1 MIETDLG
8 LSPVNSVLIFALQ
21 LQFSKNDRIMS
32 LSTELNLNPD
42 IQIPSLGRVF
52 VETYGC
58 QMNEYD
64 SGIVKELFRKENYEN
79 ANSIED
85 SDIIFLNT
93 CAVRENAHAKIYGR
107 LQSLGYLKKKN
118 PNLVI
123 GVLGC
128 MAQNLGDDLFNQELP
143 LDLIVGPDNYRSL
156 PELIQK
162 IRTGERDVQLTRLSK
177 TETYDE
183 LEPRVVNGIQAFVTI
198 MRGCNNFCTFCVVP
212 YTRGRERSREPESIL
227 TEIKKLEEIGVK
239 QVTLLGQ
246 NVNSYEYES
255 NDFASLVEHI
265 LNNTNIERLRFTSP
279 HPKDFPVHLIDLM
292 AKEERF
298 SSQIHLPLQAGNDK
312 VLRDM
317 KRSYTKSEYLEL
329 VQLIKKTIPDVGIT
343 TDIIVG
349 FPGETKE
356 EFEETLEVV
365 RTVGYDMAYMFK
377 YSEREG
383 TIAKRK
389 FVDDVPEEEKSRRL
403 IELVDLQSSISLKK
417 NQEKIGNIFEVLIE
431 NTSKKSKLELCG
443 RSHCGRMIVFP
454 IPEGEKT
461 DLDFWI
467 GKKINV
473 KIHSVTSAT
482 LRGTVF
488 GG

>member
-1 MIETDLG
+1 MEVQSPNSLLTKPEASIDLG
-8 LSPVNSVLIFALQ
+8 
-21 LQFSKNDRIMS
+21 K
-32 LSTELNLNPD
+32 
-42 IQIPSLGRVF
+42 VF

-64 SGIVKELFRKENYEN
+64 SGIVRELFRKENYGN
-79 ANSIED
+79 ATSVED

-93 CAVRENAHAKIYGR
+93 CAVRENAHAKIYSR

-128 MAQNLGDDLFNQELP
+128 MAQNLGEDLFHQELP

-162 IRTGERDVQLTRLSK
+162 IRGGERDVQLTRLSK

-212 YTRGRERSREPESIL
+212 YTRGRERSREPASIVN
-227 TEIKKLEEIGVK
+227 EILKLEALGVR

-246 NVNSYEYES
+246 NVNSYLHDQE
-255 NDFASLVEHI
+255 DFSSLIETI
-265 LNNTNIERLRFTSP
+265 LRETTIERLRFTSP
-279 HPKDFPVHLIDLM
+279 HPKDFPLHLLDLM
-292 AKEERF
+292 AKEDRF

-317 KRSYTKSEYLEL
+317 KRSYTKQEYLDL
-329 VQLIKKTIPDVGIT
+329 VDLIRTKIPDVGIT

-349 FPGETKE
+349 FPGETRE
-356 EFEETLEVV
+356 EFEETLDVV
-365 RTVGYDMAYMFK
+365 RAVGYDMSYMFK

-389 FVDDVPEEEKSRRL
+389 FVDDVSEEDKSSRL
-403 IELVDLQSSISLKK
+403 IELVDLQSSISLSK
-417 NQEKIGNIFEVLIE
+417 NRERIGKVFNVMVE
-431 NTSKKSKLELCG
+431 NTSKKSKVELCG
-443 RSHCGRMIVFP
+443 RSHCGKMVVFP
-454 IPEGEKT
+454 IPEGMGQNLT
-461 DLDFWI
+461 DWL
-467 GKKINV
+467 GKSVNV
-473 KIHSVTSAT
+473 QIDSVTSAT
-482 LRGTVF
+482 LRGHLV
-488 GG
+488 

>member
-1 MIETDLG
+1 MNQILEV
-8 LSPVNSVLIFALQ
+8 SPTTNSTL
-21 LQFSKNDRIMS
+21 
-32 LSTELNLNPD
+32 
-42 IQIPSLGRVF
+42 RVY

-64 SGIVKELFRKENYEN
+64 SGIVKELFRKENYAAGDSVEN
-79 ANSIED
+79 

-118 PNLVI
+118 PKLVI

-128 MAQNLGDDLFNQELP
+128 MAQNLGEDLFHQELP

-156 PELIQK
+156 PELVEK
-162 IRTGERDVQLTRLSK
+162 IRQGEKDVQLTRLSK
-177 TETYDE
+177 SETYDE
-183 LEPRVVNGIQAFVTI
+183 LEPKVINGIQAFVTI

-212 YTRGRERSREPESIL
+212 YTRGRERSREPKSIVS
-227 TEIKKLEEIGVK
+227 EIQGLIDMGVK

-246 NVNSYEYES
+246 NVNSYEYEGM
-255 NDFASLVEHI
+255 DFTGLVQEI
-265 LNNTNIERLRFTSP
+265 LDKTQIERVRFTSP
-279 HPKDFPVHLIDLM
+279 HPKDFPSHLIELM
-292 AKEERF
+292 RKEKRF
-298 SSQIHLPLQAGNDK
+298 CSSIHMPLQAGSDK

-317 KRSYTKSEYLEL
+317 KRSYTKVEFLKL
-329 VQLIKKTIPDVGIT
+329 VQEIKETIPEIGIT
-343 TDIIVG
+343 SDIIVG

-356 EFEETLEVV
+356 EFEETLDVV
-365 RTVGYDMAYMFK
+365 KQVKFDMSYMFK

-403 IELVDLQSSISLKK
+403 VELVELQTKISLEQ
-417 NQEKIGNIFEVLIE
+417 NLSKIGQVFEVLIE

-443 RSHCGRMIVFP
+443 RSHCGRMVVFP
-454 IPEGEKT
+454 IPAGESLDLQDWLGKT
-461 DLDFWI
+461 VHIKI
-467 GKKINV
+467 G
-473 KIHSVTSAT
+473 SATSAT
-482 LRGTVF
+482 LRGEIV
-488 GG
+488 

>member
-1 MIETDLG
+1 
-8 LSPVNSVLIFALQ
+8 
-21 LQFSKNDRIMS
+21 MS
-32 LSTELNLNPD
+32 LSTAPISVIEE
-42 IQIPSLGRVF
+42 IPATSLGRVF

-64 SGIVKELFRKENYEN
+64 SGIVRELFRKENYEN
-79 ANSIED
+79 ATNIED

-107 LQSLGYLKKKN
+107 LQALGYLKKKN
-118 PNLVI
+118 PRLVI

-128 MAQNLGDDLFNQELP
+128 MAQNLGEDLFHQELP

-156 PELIQK
+156 PDLIQK
-162 IRTGERDVQLTRLSK
+162 IRGGERDVQLTRLSK

-183 LEPRVVNGIQAFVTI
+183 LEPRVINGVQAFVTI

-212 YTRGRERSREPESIL
+212 YTRGRERSREPNSIVE
-227 TEIKKLEEIGVK
+227 EIKKLIEMGVK

-246 NVNSYEYES
+246 NVNSYLYDS
-255 NDFASLVEHI
+255 SDFAHLIETI
-265 LNNTNIERLRFTSP
+265 LKETTIERLRFTSP
-279 HPKDFPVHLIDLM
+279 HPKDFPLHLLDLM
-292 AKEERF
+292 AKEDRF

-317 KRSYTKSEYLEL
+317 KRSYTKGEYLEL
-329 VQLIKKTIPDVGIT
+329 VNLIKSKIPGVGIT

-349 FPGETKE
+349 FPGETRE
-356 EFEETLEVV
+356 EFLETLEVV

-389 FVDDVPEEEKSRRL
+389 FVDDVPEEEKSSRL
-403 IELVDLQSSISLKK
+403 IELVDLQSSISLTK
-417 NQEKIGNIFEVLIE
+417 NLEKIGKTFEVLVE
-431 NTSKKSKLELCG
+431 NTSKKSKLELSG

-454 IPEGEKT
+454 IPEGKSTNLT
-461 DLDFWI
+461 DWI
-467 GKKINV
+467 GKTISV
-473 KIHSVTSAT
+473 KIDSVTSAT
-482 LRGTVF
+482 LRGQAV
-488 GG
+488 GE